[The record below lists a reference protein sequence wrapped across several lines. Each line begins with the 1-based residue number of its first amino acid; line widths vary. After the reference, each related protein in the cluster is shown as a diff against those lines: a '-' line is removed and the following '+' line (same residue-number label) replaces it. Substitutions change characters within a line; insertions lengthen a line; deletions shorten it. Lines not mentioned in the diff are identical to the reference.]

1 MLGDVHL
8 DKFLSLLRQY
18 GMHDQNIL
26 FFKISRKYKPDTDN
40 KTRMCQRIDPL
51 LAMCRQLF
59 FDLINVSIADTTTAE
74 VKAQSGELC
83 IFILAI
89 IILPKWI
96 MYLVEISVI
105 L

>member
-1 MLGDVHL
+1 
-8 DKFLSLLRQY
+8 
-18 GMHDQNIL
+18 MHDQNIL

-83 IFILAI
+83 IFILRHYHSTEMNYVLGRNISNTLTTSNGI
-89 IILPKWI
+89 I
-96 MYLVEISVI
+96 
-105 L
+105 